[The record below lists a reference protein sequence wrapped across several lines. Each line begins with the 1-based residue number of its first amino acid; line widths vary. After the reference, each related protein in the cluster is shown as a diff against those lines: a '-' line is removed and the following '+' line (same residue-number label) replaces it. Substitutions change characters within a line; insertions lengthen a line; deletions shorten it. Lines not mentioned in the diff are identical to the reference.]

1 MISVVILL
9 PVIAVALLRGGAL
22 VNLVELRLR
31 WAPLVLAALAV
42 QLLIF
47 TPFRAEPLIQAWT
60 TQLYMLSMALL
71 TLWVGLNWRIPGMA
85 LMALGLLSNFA
96 AIAANSGYMPVSP
109 ESARYAGRLE
119 RYAAEG
125 LPVANN
131 SIATG
136 DQARLWLLTD
146 ILPIPAGMPF
156 ANVYSIGDVLL
167 TLGGALL
174 CYRTIRQPPAA
185 ADAPAMAPA
194 AGTCAGA
201 PTPVEVAQR
210 LRAELAATERLITQD
225 LDAAATMELQAAQ
238 LREQLDGLREPR
250 ADQRGTTEDERRT
263 KADNGQRTTD
273 RRKR

>member
-9 PVIAVALLRGGAL
+9 PVIAVAVLRGGSL

-31 WAPLVLAALAV
+31 WVPLVVVALAV

-47 TPFRAEPLIQAWT
+47 TPFRAEPLIPGWT

-71 TLWVGLNWRIPGMA
+71 TIWVALNWRVPGMV
-85 LMALGLLSNFA
+85 LMALGLLSNFV
-96 AIAANSGYMPVSP
+96 AIAANGGYMPVSP

-136 DQARLWLLTD
+136 DQAQLWLLTD
-146 ILPIPAGMPF
+146 ILPIPAGLPF

-167 TLGGALL
+167 TIGGAQL
-174 CYRTIRQPPAA
+174 CYCAIRRQRAAVPVPADVSVA
-185 ADAPAMAPA
+185 TACADI
-194 AGTCAGA
+194 

-210 LRAELAATERLITQD
+210 LRAELAATERLIAQD
-225 LDAAATMELQAAQ
+225 LEAAATLELQATR
-238 LREQLDGLREPR
+238 LREQLDALAEPTD
-250 ADQRGTTEDERRT
+250 DQRPATNNER
-263 KADNGQRTTD
+263 
-273 RRKR
+273 